1 MSDTSKFEQL
11 LDLLVNEEKE
21 KAEELFHDIVVEKS
35 KEIYQGLIESEDKE
49 NEDEVEESTEEKEEA
64 VEEATESDDEDEAVE
79 ESTDDEDEEVE
90 ENFEE
95 ESIEEVGGDAADDMI
110 NDIEAKGDMD
120 FDKDGEMDDH
130 EEEHGDIEDRVV
142 DLEDA
147 LDDLKAEF
155 DAMIA
160 DKEGDNGE
168 EGAEDEAEEGDEEP
182 EEESV
187 EAELTSAEM
196 PMEGAKSKSATETM
210 REYVEKVSA
219 PSNSEGA
226 DNTKSPVASKGGTEG
241 GANAKNIAQ
250 GGEEKGGKAPKAK
263 DMGMSF
269 ENEPGSK
276 AGDTF
281 KKASVKK
288 SAE

>member
-11 LDLLVNEEKE
+11 LDLLVNEDKE

-35 KEIYQGLIESEDKE
+35 KEIYQGLIESEEKDEEVEEATEESK
-49 NEDEVEESTEEKEEA
+49 EDEVEE
-64 VEEATESDDEDEAVE
+64 ATGESDKEDK
-79 ESTDDEDEEVE
+79 VE

-95 ESIEEVGGDAADDMI
+95 ESVEEVGGDATDMMMKDVSDEAD
-110 NDIEAKGDMD
+110 ETDMD
-120 FDKDGEMDDH
+120 FNDDGKMDDH

-155 DAMIA
+155 EAMMG
-160 DKEGDNGE
+160 DKGEGDEDEGE
-168 EGAEDEAEEGDEEP
+168 EEGEEESEEAEEEAMTYEASEEDTDDDTV
-182 EEESV
+182 EE
-187 EAELTSAEM
+187 
-196 PMEGAKSKSATETM
+196 AKEVKSAGETM

-219 PSNSEGA
+219 PKNSEGS
-226 DNTKSPVASKGGTEG
+226 DNTASPVAK
-241 GANAKNIAQ
+241 NAKAPNDAKAHGIGE
-250 GGEEKGGKAPKAK
+250 GGEEKGGSAQKPK
-263 DMGMSF
+263 DMGKSF

-281 KKASVKK
+281 KKASAPK